1 MARGASCPNFL
12 AGWTTTAASHDI
24 WRSRPRTAGTPGPH
38 TGLGGL
44 LHPQGAT
51 TATRGRQGSAVDER
65 RARGGG
71 CGSKPHSACP
81 VYWAPITEEALE
93 ARGGRCREAAWR
105 TTFCVCLEGGS
116 GDMRLPADA
125 LGTPPREHPQAVCRE
140 HPSLR
145 HKAMEIPTVIYY
157 PCSSLRSPL
166 SHQIQA
172 TAGGGGVGRH
182 PPNPGTAPPPPQ
194 TLKDCF

>member
-81 VYWAPITEEALE
+81 VYWAPVTEEALE

-145 HKAMEIPTVIYY
+145 HKAMEIPTVIY
-157 PCSSLRSPL
+157 SLAVPSAAL
-166 SHQIQA
+166 SL
-172 TAGGGGVGRH
+172 TKSRPRRVGVGWGGT
-182 PPNPGTAPPPPQ
+182 PPTRALPPRPHR
-194 TLKDCF
+194 L